1 MSSIPGAAPPEII
14 RQDFHQLDSRETLRT
29 TWPIEEMLLLQS
41 VQGRAHEG
49 HGAFRGHRY
58 PNTTCDDVTRA
69 MRLDPT
75 AIKAARQELIDTI
88 ADYANRALLG
98 LHLPA
103 LLDNSHNPILGISS
117 LRFIRVDPIDV
128 LRGLYLGGLRDDSE
142 LRKEVEE
149 ERGIRIGGGQG
160 YHVDYHRM
168 RALGLNADELAR
180 GEWADQIERFRSE
193 GLIVDADQASRPGV
207 VYQYIRHRS
216 GPGASDDAAIVGA
229 GLRWNLGV
237 AVGVF
242 FADAIDTLEKY
253 VPAYSDQD
261 RELALSIQ
269 KRRPDLG
276 VTWEDAKT
284 LAAIAATPEDRQ
296 DEVPDSS
303 LRHLLAID
311 RRVDL
316 CPVEAHL
323 LAVEGIATP
332 DIGLGHERV
341 PSGRFY
347 AWVRERVEALGA

>member
-1 MSSIPGAAPPEII
+1 MI
-14 RQDFHQLDSRETLRT
+14 
-29 TWPIEEMLLLQS
+29 LLQS

-49 HGAFRGHRY
+49 HGAFRGRRF

-69 MRLDPT
+69 LRLDPA
-75 AIKAARQELIDTI
+75 AITAARQDLIDTI
-88 ADYANRALLG
+88 ADYANRVILG
-98 LHLPA
+98 LHPPA
-103 LLDNSHNPILGISS
+103 LLDNRHGPLLGVSS
-117 LRFIRVDPIDV
+117 LRFIRVDPQDV

-142 LRKEVEE
+142 LRREVEE

-160 YHVDYHRM
+160 YHVDYRRM
-168 RALGLNADELAR
+168 LALGLNADELAR
-180 GEWADQIERFRSE
+180 GEWAADIERFRAE
-193 GLIVDADQASRPGV
+193 GLIVGDEKANQPGI
-207 VYQYIRHRS
+207 VYQYIRHRR

-253 VPAYSDQD
+253 VPSYGDQD
-261 RELALSIQ
+261 RQLAMSI
-269 KRRPDLG
+269 RERWPNLG

-284 LAAIAATPEDRQ
+284 LAYIAATPEDRQ
-296 DEVPDSS
+296 DETPDSS

-316 CPVEAHL
+316 CPIEAHF
-323 LAVEGIATP
+323 LAVEGIPTP
-332 DIGLGHERV
+332 DIGLGHDRV

-347 AWVRERVEALGA
+347 DWVRTRVQQMGA